1 MESPTSLRLLE
12 PSPEISVWS
21 PAWKEI
27 CALRSEMRTC
37 PSDASGF
44 RVYGEYDLERGT
56 PVSGTATCP
65 VRIPGGLPSANSAR
79 SLDPQGLSQPRGALV
94 WVNTTPALSLFGL
107 AGGRPRRLMVL
118 LDQRRKFEP
127 EDQMSLKGLGAR
139 RGSWQLVPRNSDNL
153 CLLRGEENCS
163 GGAKV
168 FPRLSQSL
176 ESL

>member
-21 PAWKEI
+21 TAWKEI
-27 CALRSEMRTC
+27 CALRGEMRTC

-65 VRIPGGLPSANSAR
+65 VRIPWGLPPANSAR

-94 WVNTTPALSLFGL
+94 WVNTIPALSLLRL
-107 AGGRPRRLMVL
+107 ARGRPRRPMVL

-127 EDQMSLKGLGAR
+127 KDQMSLKGLGAR
-139 RGSWQLVPRNSDNL
+139 RDSWQLVPRNSDTP
-153 CLLRGEENCS
+153 CSPRGEENCS
-163 GGAKV
+163 GRAKV
-168 FPRLSQSL
+168 FPRLCRSL